1 VLRAAIDSCLDGRS
15 LKSREVALAL
25 RRREPVDRECL

>member
-1 VLRAAIDSCLDGRS
+1 VLRSAIDACLDGRS

-25 RRREPVDRECL
+25 RHREPS